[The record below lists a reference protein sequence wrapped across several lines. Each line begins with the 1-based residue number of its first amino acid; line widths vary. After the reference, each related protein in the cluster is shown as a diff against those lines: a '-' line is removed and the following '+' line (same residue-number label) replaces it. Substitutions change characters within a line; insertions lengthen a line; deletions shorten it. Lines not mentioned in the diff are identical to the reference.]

1 MSEKEKNENRLFQ
14 CKGVSID
21 PRLISVVYILD
32 ILLCLVIFVTSSFR
46 AFIEAFKTSGDSTS
60 GIFIGL
66 MIAAIIVNSFK
77 IIINS
82 ITIKIEDGILL

>member
-14 CKGVSID
+14 YKGVSID
-21 PRLISVVYILD
+21 PRLISYVYILD
-32 ILLCLVIFVTSSFR
+32 ILFCLVTLVTGSFR

-66 MIAAIIVNSFK
+66 MISAIVVTSFK

-82 ITIKIEDGILL
+82 ITITIEDGILL